1 MALKTYGAAYFA
13 ARHFTTINHDAAAPV
28 IDEEPPRIHPGA
40 CFPFGSADLIRIRRK
55 KRRRETDL
63 LFLGR

>member
-1 MALKTYGAAYFA
+1 MSFGPGSFSQASFSALAWK
-13 ARHFTTINHDAAAPV
+13 IQAAPV
-28 IDEEPPRIHPGA
+28 VDEESPRIQSGA